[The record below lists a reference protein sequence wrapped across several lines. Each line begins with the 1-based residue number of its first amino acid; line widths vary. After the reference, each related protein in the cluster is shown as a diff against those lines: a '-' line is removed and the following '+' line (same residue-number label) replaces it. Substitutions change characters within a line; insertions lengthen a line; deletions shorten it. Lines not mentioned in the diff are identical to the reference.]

1 MSELRKVSKTSYPMT
16 ILPTSKTKFLKIKSR
31 DNKTCWEIFED
42 MLQAY
47 EEKFGKKPADKQ
59 PAA

>member
-1 MSELRKVSKTSYPMT
+1 MNELRKVSKTPYPMN
-16 ILPTSKTKFLKIKSR
+16 ILPSSKSKFLKIKSR
-31 DNKTCWEIFED
+31 DKKACWEIFED

-47 EEKFGKKPADKQ
+47 EEKYGKKPAE